1 MLSLTPC
8 ALAVIFSADI
18 YTYPLMVLN
27 IFQESEAD
35 IEDFMQQ
42 KLDAEEGVGFI
53 IYCLFL
59 IVNLTFYI
67 HAFGTCILCLTEFVI
82 KFSHSN
88 F

>member
-1 MLSLTPC
+1 
-8 ALAVIFSADI
+8 
-18 YTYPLMVLN
+18 MVLN

-59 IVNLTFYI
+59 IVNLTFFYTFCM
-67 HAFGTCILCLTEFVI
+67 HLVHVFCVWLNLP
-82 KFSHSN
+82 
-88 F
+88 

>member
-53 IYCLFL
+53 IIILSVFDCEFNILY
-59 IVNLTFYI
+59 
-67 HAFGTCILCLTEFVI
+67 TCIWYMYFV
-82 KFSHSN
+82 FD
-88 F
+88 

>member
-1 MLSLTPC
+1 
-8 ALAVIFSADI
+8 
-18 YTYPLMVLN
+18 MVLN

-67 HAFGTCILCLTEFVI
+67 HFACIWYMYFV
-82 KFSHSN
+82 FD
-88 F
+88 

>member
-1 MLSLTPC
+1 
-8 ALAVIFSADI
+8 
-18 YTYPLMVLN
+18 MVLN

-67 HAFGTCILCLTEFVI
+67 HFACIWYMYFVFDWI
-82 KFSHSN
+82 CHKIFTQQFLIFYVMKST
-88 F
+88 